1 MVRRVFFNLYL
12 IMDLYSRRIVGRG
25 VYDHESAD
33 LAASVLRKA
42 QDRGLP
48 GRSFCHFLLS

>member
-1 MVRRVFFNLYL
+1 VFFYLYL
-12 IMDLYSRRIVGRG
+12 IMDLYSRRIVGWG

-48 GRSFCHFLLS
+48 GQFFCHLLLT